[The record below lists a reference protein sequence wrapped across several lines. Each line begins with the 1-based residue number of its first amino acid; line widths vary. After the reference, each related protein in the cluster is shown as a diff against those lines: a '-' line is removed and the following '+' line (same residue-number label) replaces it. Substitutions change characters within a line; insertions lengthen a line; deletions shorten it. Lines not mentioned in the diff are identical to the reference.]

1 MKLTITSFALFW
13 LLLPNL
19 RADDGYRLW
28 LKYDKITNASILTS
42 YQQQIQSV
50 WLSGNNP
57 TDQVIQKELDV
68 ALSGL
73 LDRKIPWRKELDNH
87 QLIITTKGIG
97 SFAADQGLRTMT
109 DRLSPEGFFIRQ
121 VTLEGKSVILI
132 MGNDPVGTLY
142 GVFHFLRLIQMQQ
155 DIRDL
160 AIEEHPRLK
169 IRMLDHWD
177 NLDRTVERGYAGF
190 SIWDWHRLPDYMDPR
205 YLDYARANASIGI
218 NGAALTNVNANHL
231 ILRPDYLDKVKALAD
246 LFRPYGIKVYL
257 TARFSAPV
265 ELGNL
270 ETADPLDPRVQQ
282 WWKNKVTE
290 IYTRIPDFGGFL
302 VKANSEGQP
311 GPQNYHRSHA
321 EGANLL
327 ADALAPHGGI
337 VIWRA
342 FVYSN
347 ETPDDRAKQ
356 AYQEFVPLD
365 GSFRPNV
372 MIQVK
377 NGPIDFQP
385 REPFHPL
392 FGAMPNTPLMMEFQI
407 TQEYLGQGTHLV
419 YLGSMWQEVLKSD
432 TYAHGAGSTVTQTL
446 KESPDSR
453 LTGMAGVANIGTD
466 RNWTGHLFGQAN
478 WYAFGRLCW
487 DPDRSADAIAG
498 EWIRQ
503 TFSNQSLVVATIQ
516 QMMMASREY
525 CVDYMT
531 PLGLAHLMA
540 TGHHYGPGPW
550 VDNLSRADWNPTYY
564 HRADSAGIGFDRT
577 AAGSNALEQYAK
589 PVRQLFESRETC
601 PEALLLWFHHLGWQD
616 RLQSGQTLWEA
627 LCHHYD
633 SGVSGVKSLAD
644 QWVGLHELI
653 DPELYDHVRMMLNI
667 QRKES
672 VWWRDA
678 SLSYWQSV
686 NGLDLP
692 AGVTAPEFTLNYYK
706 SLSFPYAPGIRP
718 RW

>member
-1 MKLTITSFALFW
+1 MKLTITSFVLFW

-73 LDRKIPWRKELDNH
+73 LDRTIPWRKELDNH

-270 ETADPLDPRVQQ
+270 ETADPLDPRV
-282 WWKNKVTE
+282 
-290 IYTRIPDFGGFL
+290 
-302 VKANSEGQP
+302 
-311 GPQNYHRSHA
+311 
-321 EGANLL
+321 
-327 ADALAPHGGI
+327 
-337 VIWRA
+337 
-342 FVYSN
+342 
-347 ETPDDRAKQ
+347 
-356 AYQEFVPLD
+356 
-365 GSFRPNV
+365 
-372 MIQVK
+372 
-377 NGPIDFQP
+377 
-385 REPFHPL
+385 
-392 FGAMPNTPLMMEFQI
+392 
-407 TQEYLGQGTHLV
+407 
-419 YLGSMWQEVLKSD
+419 
-432 TYAHGAGSTVTQTL
+432 
-446 KESPDSR
+446 
-453 LTGMAGVANIGTD
+453 
-466 RNWTGHLFGQAN
+466 
-478 WYAFGRLCW
+478 
-487 DPDRSADAIAG
+487 
-498 EWIRQ
+498 
-503 TFSNQSLVVATIQ
+503 
-516 QMMMASREY
+516 
-525 CVDYMT
+525 
-531 PLGLAHLMA
+531 
-540 TGHHYGPGPW
+540 
-550 VDNLSRADWNPTYY
+550 
-564 HRADSAGIGFDRT
+564 
-577 AAGSNALEQYAK
+577 
-589 PVRQLFESRETC
+589 
-601 PEALLLWFHHLGWQD
+601 
-616 RLQSGQTLWEA
+616 
-627 LCHHYD
+627 
-633 SGVSGVKSLAD
+633 
-644 QWVGLHELI
+644 
-653 DPELYDHVRMMLNI
+653 
-667 QRKES
+667 
-672 VWWRDA
+672 
-678 SLSYWQSV
+678 
-686 NGLDLP
+686 
-692 AGVTAPEFTLNYYK
+692 
-706 SLSFPYAPGIRP
+706 
-718 RW
+718 

>member
-1 MKLTITSFALFW
+1 MKLTITSFVLFW

-73 LDRKIPWRKELDNH
+73 LDRTIPWRKELDNH

-550 VDNLSRADWNPTYY
+550 RRPAPTGRRTGVGPCRSTRAHPGWCRQGFRRTQRLVGSRDRHGRAGRSR
-564 HRADSAGIGFDRT
+564 HRPVGRVPESDLRCSA
-577 AAGSNALEQYAK
+577 
-589 PVRQLFESRETC
+589 VRNRE
-601 PEALLLWFHHLGWQD
+601 
-616 RLQSGQTLWEA
+616 R
-627 LCHHYD
+627 
-633 SGVSGVKSLAD
+633 
-644 QWVGLHELI
+644 I
-653 DPELYDHVRMMLNI
+653 
-667 QRKES
+667 
-672 VWWRDA
+672 
-678 SLSYWQSV
+678 
-686 NGLDLP
+686 
-692 AGVTAPEFTLNYYK
+692 
-706 SLSFPYAPGIRP
+706 
-718 RW
+718 